1 MKTRSSFESRNK
13 NNKICEEK
21 INDIKMQDSLDGD
34 TNKKI
39 IYTLKLQLVAGDET
53 PSPPLGPALGS
64 HGVNIND
71 FIKQFNA
78 ETENIKGDIVKV
90 IVTVYEDYSF
100 TFIVKSQITSFLI
113 KKFIGI
119 EKGSSNPGKKIVGYL
134 SKEQIEKIAK
144 IKMPDLNTK
153 DLSKAV
159 KIISGTARSMG
170 VGFHDGN

>member
-13 NNKICEEK
+13 NNNICKEK
-21 INDIKMQDSLDGD
+21 INDIKKQDLLDGD
-34 TNKKI
+34 SDKKI
-39 IYTLKLQLVAGDET
+39 VFTLKLELVAGDET
-53 PSPPLGPALGS
+53 LRQPLAPALFS
-64 HGVNIND
+64 VGVNIID

-90 IVTVYEDYSF
+90 ILTVYEDHSF
-100 TFIVKSQITSFLI
+100 TFIVKSPITPFLI
-113 KKFIGI
+113 KKAIGI
-119 EKGSSNPGKKIVGYL
+119 EKGSSIPGKNIVGYL

-170 VGFHDGN
+170 VGFHDCN